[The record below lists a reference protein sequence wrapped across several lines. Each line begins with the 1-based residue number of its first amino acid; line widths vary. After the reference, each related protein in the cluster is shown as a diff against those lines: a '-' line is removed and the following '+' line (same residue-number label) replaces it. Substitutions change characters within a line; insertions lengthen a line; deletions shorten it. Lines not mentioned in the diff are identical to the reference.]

1 MKHLNTPLKNLK
13 RRILKLLD
21 SKQIMSVKMGA
32 VKMSER
38 IKYLKESPCYQ
49 CGVAQQ
55 CLAKITRCPR
65 LQEISDYV
73 MPRAD
78 YDYHDCMLYK
88 VLMMENKNMNKL

>member
-1 MKHLNTPLKNLK
+1 
-13 RRILKLLD
+13 
-21 SKQIMSVKMGA
+21 MGA

-78 YDYHDCMLYK
+78 YDYHDCASNITPLSQEVFPGYVK
-88 VLMMENKNMNKL
+88 IY

>member
-1 MKHLNTPLKNLK
+1 MM
-13 RRILKLLD
+13 I
-21 SKQIMSVKMGA
+21 VKMGV
-32 VKMSER
+32 VKMNKR

-49 CGVAQQ
+49 CGVAQP
-55 CLAKITRCPR
+55 CLAKINRNPR

>member
-1 MKHLNTPLKNLK
+1 MM
-13 RRILKLLD
+13 I
-21 SKQIMSVKMGA
+21 VKMGVA
-32 VKMSER
+32 KMSER
-38 IKYLKESPCYQ
+38 IKYLKESPCYK
-49 CGVAQQ
+49 CDVAQQ
-55 CLAKITRCPR
+55 CLAKINRNPR

>member
-1 MKHLNTPLKNLK
+1 MM
-13 RRILKLLD
+13 I
-21 SKQIMSVKMGA
+21 VKMGV

-49 CGVAQQ
+49 CGMAQP
-55 CLAKITRCPR
+55 CLAKINRNLR

-78 YDYHDCMLYK
+78 YDYHNCMLYK

>member
-1 MKHLNTPLKNLK
+1 MM
-13 RRILKLLD
+13 I
-21 SKQIMSVKMGA
+21 VKMGVA
-32 VKMSER
+32 KMSER

-49 CGVAQQ
+49 CGVAQP
-55 CLAKITRCPR
+55 CLAKINRNPR